1 MTGGGSVKLN
11 KTGLIALSAA
21 AVCLVSCGENTAEI
35 IAPSTKIYFSWW
47 GKDVRN
53 DYTISAIAEFE
64 KQNPSTDV
72 VPEYSEWT
80 GFQKRM
86 DVEMAFHNEAD
97 VMQINYDW
105 LNKYSPDGEGFYD
118 LYELSDSI
126 ALDNF
131 TQEQLEYGV
140 INGKLNGIPTALN
153 AETFYYNKTIYDKY
167 GLSLP
172 KTWDDIFKAAEV
184 MSKDGVFP
192 LEINL
197 KPMWLL
203 TVAHTEQLTGRKI
216 LTDDGELAYEAEDIA
231 LMLEFYKSLIDNKV
245 SKPID
250 EIEKNDFKSGSTAG
264 VVYWISDAEY
274 YCTPVIENGYVV
286 EVGEYPVMEDAKLYG
301 WYAKPTSLYCI
312 RKDTMDPK
320 EAAKLVDFL
329 LNSEEMAQ
337 AQGLEKGIPLSTSIL
352 EVLESK
358 DMLKGI
364 QFEANQKMTD
374 NSSKLD
380 CINSNLENSDLI
392 DAFKAAF
399 DEVYYNKADITAKSE
414 ELYDSFCEILAE

>member
-312 RKDTMDPK
+312 RKDTMNPK

-380 CINSNLENSDLI
+380 CINPDLENSDLI

>member
-21 AVCLVSCGENTAEI
+21 AACLVSCGENTAEI

-245 SKPID
+245 TKPID

>member
-1 MTGGGSVKLN
+1 MKLN

-21 AVCLVSCGENTAEI
+21 AACLVSCGENTAEI

-245 SKPID
+245 TKPID

>member
-1 MTGGGSVKLN
+1 MKLN

-105 LNKYSPDGEGFYD
+105 LHKYSPDGEGFYD

-131 TQEQLEYGV
+131 TDGQLEYGV

-153 AETFYYNKTIYDKY
+153 AETFYYNKTLYDQY

-172 KTWDDIFKAAEV
+172 KTWDELFKAAEV
-184 MSKDGVFP
+184 MSADGIYP

-203 TVAHTEQLTGRKI
+203 TVAHTEQQTGRKM
-216 LTDDGELAYEAEDIA
+216 LTDNGELAYEAEDIA

-250 EIEKNDFKSGSTAG
+250 EIEKNDFRNGITAG

-274 YCTPVIENGYVV
+274 YCTPAIENGYSV

-312 RKDTMDPK
+312 RKDTGDPK

-380 CINSNLENSDLI
+380 CINPDLENSELI

-399 DEVYYNKADITAKSE
+399 DEVYYNNADITAKSQ
-414 ELYDSFCEILAE
+414 ELYDRFCEILAE

>member
-21 AVCLVSCGENTAEI
+21 AACLVSCGENTAEI

-245 SKPID
+245 TKPID

-380 CINSNLENSDLI
+380 CINPDLENSELI

-414 ELYDSFCEILAE
+414 ELYDSFCEILDE

>member
-21 AVCLVSCGENTAEI
+21 AACLVSCGENTAEI

-312 RKDTMDPK
+312 RKDTMNPK

-380 CINSNLENSDLI
+380 CINPDLENSDFI

>member
-21 AVCLVSCGENTAEI
+21 AACLVSCGENTAEI

-312 RKDTMDPK
+312 RKDTMNPK

-380 CINSNLENSDLI
+380 CINPDLENSDLI

>member
-1 MTGGGSVKLN
+1 MKLN

-21 AVCLVSCGENTAEI
+21 AACLVSCGENTAEI

-380 CINSNLENSDLI
+380 CINPDLENSDLI

>member
-21 AVCLVSCGENTAEI
+21 AACLVSCGENTAEI

-380 CINSNLENSDLI
+380 CINPDLENSDLI